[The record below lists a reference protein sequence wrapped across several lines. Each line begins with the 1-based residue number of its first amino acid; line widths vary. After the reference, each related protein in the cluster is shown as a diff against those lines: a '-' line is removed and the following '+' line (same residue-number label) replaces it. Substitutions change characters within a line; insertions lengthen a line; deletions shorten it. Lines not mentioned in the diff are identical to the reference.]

1 MISVLFC
8 LAAGAGAGSGAE
20 GVPPLVLRRPR
31 FLGFSSSSAGAAS
44 SSSEPA
50 DARFLVLALGGETL
64 AWAAFAA
71 RYALLPGA

>member
-20 GVPPLVLRRPR
+20 VVPPLVLRRPR
-31 FLGFSSSSAGAAS
+31 FL
-44 SSSEPA
+44 
-50 DARFLVLALGGETL
+50 VLALSGETL